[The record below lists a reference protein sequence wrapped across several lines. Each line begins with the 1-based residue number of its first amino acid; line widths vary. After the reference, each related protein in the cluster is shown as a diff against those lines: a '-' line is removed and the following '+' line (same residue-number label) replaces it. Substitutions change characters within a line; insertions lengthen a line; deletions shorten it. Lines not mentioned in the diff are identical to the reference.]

1 MNCKTQKP
9 EFRMIECSISNL
21 GKVVT
26 GKTPS
31 TKNSLFWEGDIP
43 FITPKDIQKTKHI
56 FDTERNLTFEGMKSV
71 KNCVLPENAI
81 CVSCIGNIGYVAKT
95 TSPAVTNQQINSIIV
110 NDANNSDYVY
120 YLMRSLWQR
129 FKNYEGQSTTL
140 SILNKRQF
148 SEIKILI
155 HEDKAVQTKIAN
167 VLSSLDNKIE
177 LNEKINQNLDWE
189 DYFSICRKI
198 IELEE
203 ENQNLEAQAQA
214 IFKSWF
220 VDFEPFGGKMPADWN
235 IAELRAVCKTITKGT
250 TPTTLKK
257 AFVDKGVNFIKAESI
272 LSNHTIDLSKIMFI
286 DDETN
291 ELLSRSQIKPFDIL
305 YTIAGTIGRFSM
317 VMPTQIPAN
326 TNQAVAI
333 IRCIDEY
340 KFFIYNMFL
349 CGCHTKYLTT
359 KVVQAVQANLSLAA
373 IGSLPIIQP
382 SQDTLEKYLKLI
394 TPIFSA
400 IFKNNEESRRLS
412 QLRDTLLPKL
422 MSGEIDVSEVAV

>member
-1 MNCKTQKP
+1 MKKEWCKKLLKDVCILSSD
-9 EFRMIECSISNL
+9 RISIQRLNKTNYISTENML
-21 GKVVT
+21 PNKAGKVDASSIPAFGCVT
-26 GKTPS
+26 GFRPNMTLVSNIRPYFKKIYFTEINGGCSNDVLAFIPKENIS
-31 TKNSLFWEGDIP
+31 AKWLFYLLSQDSFFSYVMSGAKGTKMPRGDKSQIMEYSLCLP
-43 FITPKDIQKTKHI
+43 QKDIQKKI
-56 FDTERNLTFEGMKSV
+56 VEILD
-71 KNCVLPENAI
+71 
-81 CVSCIGNIGYVAKT
+81 
-95 TSPAVTNQQINSIIV
+95 SIDKKI
-110 NDANNSDYVY
+110 
-120 YLMRSLWQR
+120 
-129 FKNYEGQSTTL
+129 KTL
-140 SILNKRQF
+140 SNI
-148 SEIKILI
+148 
-155 HEDKAVQTKIAN
+155 
-167 VLSSLDNKIE
+167 
-177 LNEKINQNLDWE
+177 
-189 DYFSICRKI
+189 
-198 IELEE
+198 
-203 ENQNLEAQAQA
+203 NQNLEAQAQA

-382 SQDTLEKYLKLI
+382 SQNALEKYLKLI
-394 TPIFSA
+394 TPIFGA
-400 IFKNNEESRRLS
+400 IFKNNEESCRLA

-422 MSGEIDVSEVAV
+422 MSGEIDVSDVAV

>member
-1 MNCKTQKP
+1 MKKEWENKVLSEICTFSSYRTEVKKLNKTNYVSTENLLPNKSGKTDASAIPTKGQV
-9 EFRMIECSISNL
+9 IEIRPNMTLISNIRPYFKKIYFSESYGGCSNDVL
-21 GKVVT
+21 AFV
-26 GKTPS
+26 
-31 TKNSLFWEGDIP
+31 
-43 FITPKDIQKTKHI
+43 PKD
-56 FDTERNLTFEGMKSV
+56 
-71 KNCVLPENAI
+71 
-81 CVSCIGNIGYVAKT
+81 NISAKWLYYLL
-95 TSPAVTNQQINSIIV
+95 S
-110 NDANNSDYVY
+110 NDSFFDYVMSGTKGTKMPRGDKSQIMNY
-120 YLMRSLWQR
+120 PICLPKKEDQIKMVRVLDSL
-129 FKNYEGQSTTL
+129 E
-140 SILNKRQF
+140 
-148 SEIKILI
+148 
-155 HEDKAVQTKIAN
+155 
-167 VLSSLDNKIE
+167 NKIRYNT
-177 LNEKINQNLDWE
+177 LINQNLE
-189 DYFSICRKI
+189 S
-198 IELEE
+198 
-203 ENQNLEAQAQA
+203 QAQA

-257 AFVDKGVNFIKAESI
+257 AFVDKGVNFLKAESI

-394 TPIFSA
+394 TPILVRFSKTTKNPADCRNFA
-400 IFKNNEESRRLS
+400 IHSFRS
-412 QLRDTLLPKL
+412 
-422 MSGEIDVSEVAV
+422 

>member
-1 MNCKTQKP
+1 MKNGWQLIK
-9 EFRMIECSISNL
+9 L
-21 GKVVT
+21 GELCELNY
-26 GKTPS
+26 GKA
-31 TKNSLFWEGDIP
+31 L
-43 FITPKDIQKTKHI
+43 
-56 FDTERNLTFEGMKSV
+56 
-71 KNCVLPENAI
+71 
-81 CVSCIGNIGYVAKT
+81 VAKARNFGNVPVYSSAGVIGVHNVPICETEGIIIGRKGSVGTVYYSPVPFFCIDTAFYIKPSEKYDLRFLYYLLT
-95 TSPAVTNQQINSIIV
+95 TLNLNKL
-110 NDANNSDYVY
+110 NSDSAVPGLNRYNAY
-120 YLMRSLWQR
+120 SQIFYLPPI
-129 FKNYEGQSTTL
+129 FKQKEISIFL
-140 SILNKRQF
+140 S
-148 SEIKILI
+148 E
-155 HEDKAVQTKIAN
+155 
-167 VLSSLDNKIE
+167 LDNKIE

-382 SQDTLEKYLKLI
+382 SQNALEKYLKLI
-394 TPIFSA
+394 TPIFGA
-400 IFKNNEESRRLS
+400 IFKNNEESCRLA

-422 MSGEIDVSEVAV
+422 MSGEIDVSDVAV

>member
-1 MNCKTQKP
+1 MKNNWQKVK
-9 EFRMIECSISNL
+9 L
-21 GKVVT
+21 
-26 GKTPS
+26 
-31 TKNSLFWEGDIP
+31 GDICGYSRSRIP
-43 FITPKDIQKTKHI
+43 ISEVNLHNYVSTENLLKERGGKIIAGKIPEQSNFYEYNKGCTLVSNIRPYFKKIWFADIRGGCSNDVLVYTPNK
-56 FDTERNLTFEGMKSV
+56 G
-71 KNCVLPENAI
+71 
-81 CVSCIGNIGYVAKT
+81 
-95 TSPAVTNQQINSIIV
+95 IN
-110 NDANNSDYVY
+110 DKWLY
-120 YLMRSLWQR
+120 YL
-129 FKNYEGQSTTL
+129 L
-140 SILNKRQF
+140 SQDSFFDFVMSGHKGTKMPRGDKSQIMKF
-148 SEIKILI
+148 SVALPPLDEQK
-155 HEDKAVQTKIAN
+155 KIAEI
-167 VLSSLDNKIE
+167 LSALDDKIE
-177 LNEKINQNLDWE
+177 LNNKI
-189 DYFSICRKI
+189 
-198 IELEE
+198 
-203 ENQNLEAQAQA
+203 NQNLEAQAQA

-422 MSGEIDVSEVAV
+422 MSGEIDVSDMAV

>member
-1 MNCKTQKP
+1 MGTNWRTVKFGDICKINNETY
-9 EFRMIECSISNL
+9 SISENWDFVNYL
-21 GKVVT
+21 DT
-26 GKTPS
+26 GNI
-31 TKNSLFWEGDIP
+31 TKNVINEFQ
-43 FITPKDIQKTKHI
+43 FISIKNDKLPSRARRKVKNGNIIYSTVRPNQEHYGYITSQPQNFLVSTGFAVIDVNLNLADSKFIYY
-56 FDTERNLTFEGMKSV
+56 NLTQRE
-71 KNCVLPENAI
+71 
-81 CVSCIGNIGYVAKT
+81 Y
-95 TSPAVTNQQINSIIV
+95 TNLLQSI
-110 NDANNSDYVY
+110 A
-120 YLMRSLWQR
+120 
-129 FKNYEGQSTTL
+129 EQSTTTYPSIKSIDIANLKISIPSL
-140 SILNKRQF
+140 S
-148 SEIKILI
+148 
-155 HEDKAVQTKIAN
+155 VQKKIAAI
-167 VLSSLDNKIE
+167 LSALDDKIE
-177 LNEKINQNLDWE
+177 LNEKI
-189 DYFSICRKI
+189 
-198 IELEE
+198 
-203 ENQNLEAQAQA
+203 NQNLEAQAQA

-422 MSGEIDVSEVAV
+422 MSGEIDVSDVAV

>member
-1 MNCKTQKP
+1 MLKDFIDFNPRETLPKGQPAKKVAMEKLRPFCRDIE
-9 EFRMIECSISNL
+9 EFEVAKYSGGTKFRNGDTLLARITPCLEN
-21 GKVVT
+21 
-26 GKTPS
+26 GKTAQVRFLNDGEVGFGS
-31 TKNSLFWEGDIP
+31 TEYIVLRAKEG
-43 FITPKDIQKTKHI
+43 
-56 FDTERNLTFEGMKSV
+56 
-71 KNCVLPENAI
+71 
-81 CVSCIGNIGYVAKT
+81 VSDSDYIYYLS
-95 TSPAVTNQQINSIIV
+95 TSPKFREIAIQSMVGSSGRQRVQQDVLEKAELHIPPL
-110 NDANNSDYVY
+110 D
-120 YLMRSLWQR
+120 
-129 FKNYEGQSTTL
+129 GQ
-140 SILNKRQF
+140 K
-148 SEIKILI
+148 
-155 HEDKAVQTKIAN
+155 KIAEI
-167 VLSSLDNKIE
+167 LSALDDKIE
-177 LNEKINQNLDWE
+177 LNNKIN
-189 DYFSICRKI
+189 R
-198 IELEE
+198 
-203 ENQNLEAQAQA
+203 NLEAQAQA

-422 MSGEIDVSEVAV
+422 MSGEIDVSDVAV

>member
-1 MNCKTQKP
+1 MKKEWENKVLSEICTFSSYRTEVKKLNKTNYVSTENLLPNKSGKTDASAIPTKGQV
-9 EFRMIECSISNL
+9 IEIRPNMTLISNIRPYFKKIYFSESYGGCSNDVL
-21 GKVVT
+21 AFV
-26 GKTPS
+26 
-31 TKNSLFWEGDIP
+31 
-43 FITPKDIQKTKHI
+43 PKD
-56 FDTERNLTFEGMKSV
+56 
-71 KNCVLPENAI
+71 
-81 CVSCIGNIGYVAKT
+81 NISAKWLYYLL
-95 TSPAVTNQQINSIIV
+95 S
-110 NDANNSDYVY
+110 NDSFFDYVMSGTKGTKMPRGDKSQIMNY
-120 YLMRSLWQR
+120 PICLPKKEDQIKMVRVLDSL
-129 FKNYEGQSTTL
+129 E
-140 SILNKRQF
+140 
-148 SEIKILI
+148 
-155 HEDKAVQTKIAN
+155 
-167 VLSSLDNKIE
+167 NKIRYNT
-177 LNEKINQNLDWE
+177 LINQNLE
-189 DYFSICRKI
+189 S
-198 IELEE
+198 
-203 ENQNLEAQAQA
+203 QAQA

-257 AFVDKGVNFIKAESI
+257 AFVDKGVNFLKAESI

-422 MSGEIDVSEVAV
+422 MSGEIDVSDVAV

>member
-1 MNCKTQKP
+1 MKKEWENKVLSEICTFSSYRTEVKKLNKTNYVSTENLLPNKSGKTDASAIPTKGQV
-9 EFRMIECSISNL
+9 IEIRPNMTLISNIRPYFKKIYFSESYGGCSNDVL
-21 GKVVT
+21 AFV
-26 GKTPS
+26 
-31 TKNSLFWEGDIP
+31 
-43 FITPKDIQKTKHI
+43 PKD
-56 FDTERNLTFEGMKSV
+56 
-71 KNCVLPENAI
+71 
-81 CVSCIGNIGYVAKT
+81 NISAKWLYYLL
-95 TSPAVTNQQINSIIV
+95 S
-110 NDANNSDYVY
+110 NDSFFDYVMSGTKGTKMPRGDKSQIMNY
-120 YLMRSLWQR
+120 PICLPKKEDQIKMVRVLDSL
-129 FKNYEGQSTTL
+129 E
-140 SILNKRQF
+140 
-148 SEIKILI
+148 
-155 HEDKAVQTKIAN
+155 
-167 VLSSLDNKIE
+167 NKIRYNT
-177 LNEKINQNLDWE
+177 LI
-189 DYFSICRKI
+189 
-198 IELEE
+198 
-203 ENQNLEAQAQA
+203 NQNLEAQAQA

-422 MSGEIDVSEVAV
+422 MSGEIDVSDVAV

>member
-1 MNCKTQKP
+1 MKNWKRKILSDVCKLSSDRININK
-9 EFRMIECSISNL
+9 L
-21 GKVVT
+21 
-26 GKTPS
+26 
-31 TKNSLFWEGDIP
+31 
-43 FITPKDIQKTKHI
+43 
-56 FDTERNLTFEGMKSV
+56 SV
-71 KNCVLPENAI
+71 KNYISTENLLQNKGGKVDASALPSAGQVVAFSPKMTLVSNIRPYFRKIYFSDSYGGCSNDVLAFIAKEG
-81 CVSCIGNIGYVAKT
+81 VSEKWLYYLL
-95 TSPAVTNQQINSIIV
+95 SQ
-110 NDANNSDYVY
+110 DAFFDYVMSGAKGTKMPRGDKTQIMNFPL
-120 YLMRSLWQR
+120 YLPPFPEQVKMAH
-129 FKNYEGQSTTL
+129 
-140 SILNKRQF
+140 ILDAID
-148 SEIKILI
+148 EKIS
-155 HEDKAVQTKIAN
+155 ASN
-167 VLSSLDNKIE
+167 
-177 LNEKINQNLDWE
+177 KINQNLDWE
-189 DYFSICRKI
+189 YYFSICRKI

-422 MSGEIDVSEVAV
+422 MSGEIDVSDVAV

>member
-1 MNCKTQKP
+1 MKNWKRKILSDVCKLSSDRININK
-9 EFRMIECSISNL
+9 L
-21 GKVVT
+21 
-26 GKTPS
+26 
-31 TKNSLFWEGDIP
+31 
-43 FITPKDIQKTKHI
+43 
-56 FDTERNLTFEGMKSV
+56 SV
-71 KNCVLPENAI
+71 KNYISTENLLQNKGGKVDASALPSAGQVVAFSPKMTLVSNIRPYFRKIYFSDSYGGCSNDVLAFIAKEG
-81 CVSCIGNIGYVAKT
+81 VSEKWLYYLL
-95 TSPAVTNQQINSIIV
+95 SQ
-110 NDANNSDYVY
+110 DAFFDYVMSGAKGTKMPRGDKTQIMNFPL
-120 YLMRSLWQR
+120 YLPPFPEQVKMAH
-129 FKNYEGQSTTL
+129 
-140 SILNKRQF
+140 ILDAID
-148 SEIKILI
+148 EKIS
-155 HEDKAVQTKIAN
+155 A
-167 VLSSLDNKIE
+167 SNKI
-177 LNEKINQNLDWE
+177 
-189 DYFSICRKI
+189 
-198 IELEE
+198 
-203 ENQNLEAQAQA
+203 NQNLEAQAQA

-422 MSGEIDVSEVAV
+422 MSGEIDVSDVAV

>member
-1 MNCKTQKP
+1 MKNNWQEVKLDNVCELIAGFAFKSKDFGAYPDKVVKITN
-9 EFRMIECSISNL
+9 IEPPFVNMTNLVGVDLSKYNRNNLAKFIVKRGDYVLAMTGATIGKLGRISNDDIAYINQRVL
-21 GKVVT
+21 KFKPNDGVDKDF
-26 GKTPS
+26 
-31 TKNSLFWEGDIP
+31 LF
-43 FITPKDIQKTKHI
+43 FILSESNFSQYILNHI
-56 FDTERNLTFEGMKSV
+56 DSES
-71 KNCVLPENAI
+71 AQA
-81 CVSCIGNIGYVAKT
+81 NISAKT
-95 TSPAVTNQQINSIIV
+95 IGQYEFELPPLDAQKRISAV
-110 NDANNSDYVY
+110 
-120 YLMRSLWQR
+120 L
-129 FKNYEGQSTTL
+129 G
-140 SILNKRQF
+140 
-148 SEIKILI
+148 
-155 HEDKAVQTKIAN
+155 
-167 VLSSLDNKIE
+167 SLDNKIE
-177 LNEKINQNLDWE
+177 LNNKI
-189 DYFSICRKI
+189 
-198 IELEE
+198 
-203 ENQNLEAQAQA
+203 NQNLEAQAQA

-349 CGCHTKYLTT
+349 CGCHTKYLIT

-382 SQDTLEKYLKLI
+382 SQNALEKYLKLI

-422 MSGEIDVSEVAV
+422 MSGEIDVSDVAV